1 MKLGYCKEKTQ
12 TSSEMQQGCQNITIQ
27 YTNYVSVNCNYPTCY
42 IYKIGDM
49 YGNPINPI
57 QVATC
62 QTGICRYNNGM
73 YAERF
78 LAVGCNIVPT
88 TTFVYQTT
96 ATTTST
102 YQGTTTC
109 YQTTLPYL
117 TTTASVTTTT
127 IPCRNCFYHSI
138 KEIINKILEFL
149 RSLFLKTET
158 PITTT
163 TTSTTNPVFF
173 ESTTVTTSTI
183 STFTTISI
191 VTTSTISTCNSGFG
205 TIETST
211 KSFFCD
217 ADECELSVV
226 DITQKGGCY
235 DMGVRLGD
243 NQFTCKIVHLCD
255 PGDSCHITYGRIILH
270 KGDYYNF
277 ECNFNDKSR
286 ITDWSYDRCGMK
298 PNSMGVLVGVSYKF
312 NYVKKCGSYYI
323 PPTTTTTIQTDLPFM
338 KEYKQ
343 SLIANNIPSIYLSEN
358 YYYDYSNQDIQ
369 RVINEIKAKSNSV
382 NDLINYGANYVRS
395 LPQCVG
401 TPCFKLIP
409 ASQVLKEGTGMCST
423 KSRLLIAIYRG
434 MGLAARGVSGRLCN
448 GVDHTWVDVWDGSKW
463 KFIETTSVDQ
473 CYNIWGYCGDDQY
486 TGIPDED
493 MKDNNCYSQTLRKF
507 LPCDDWAK
515 ECAWVPDSFTPIGR
529 YP

>member
-1 MKLGYCKEKTQ
+1 MKLGYCKEKTEV
-12 TSSEMQQGCQNITIQ
+12 SSEIQQGCQNITIQ
-27 YTNYVSVNCNYPTCY
+27 YTNYVSTNCNYPTCY

-62 QTGICRYNNGM
+62 QQGLCKYNNGM

-78 LAVGCNIVPT
+78 LVVGCFVT
-88 TTFVYQTT
+88 TTTYVTTT
-96 ATTTST
+96 ATTSTTITNTRQTTAVTTTTMSESGGTSYYSLKDLINRIMEFLKKIFFFTSNKQAPVTTTTNVVSFEPETTIHQTATTTIITTT
-102 YQGTTTC
+102 YQSRTTTPSPMI
-109 YQTTLPYL
+109 T
-117 TTTASVTTTT
+117 TTTASVCIPSSGT
-127 IPCRNCFYHSI
+127 ID
-138 KEIINKILEFL
+138 
-149 RSLFLKTET
+149 
-158 PITTT
+158 
-163 TTSTTNPVFF
+163 TST
-173 ESTTVTTSTI
+173 S
-183 STFTTISI
+183 
-191 VTTSTISTCNSGFG
+191 
-205 TIETST
+205 
-211 KSFFCD
+211 SFFCD

-235 DMGVRLGD
+235 DMGVRLGS
-243 NQFTCKIVHLCD
+243 NEFTCKIVHLCD
-255 PGDSCHITYGRIILH
+255 PGDSCHITYGKIILH
-270 KGDYYNF
+270 KGEYYNF

-286 ITDWSYDRCGMK
+286 TSDWSYDRCGMR

-312 NYVKKCGSYYI
+312 NYVKKCGNYYVT
-323 PPTTTTTIQTDLPFM
+323 PTTTTTIQTDLPFM
-338 KEYKQ
+338 EEYKQ

-358 YYYDYSNQDIQ
+358 YYYDYSNPDIQ
-369 RVINEIKAKSNSV
+369 KVINEIKAKSYSV

-395 LPQCVG
+395 MPQCAG

-409 ASQVLKEGTGMCST
+409 ASQVLKEETGMCST

-448 GVDHTWVDVWDGSKW
+448 GVDHAWVDVWDGTKW
-463 KFIETTSVDQ
+463 RFIETTSVNQ
-473 CYNIWGYCGDDQY
+473 CYNIWGYCGDGQY

-507 LPCDDWAK
+507 IPCDDWAK
-515 ECAWVPDSFTPIGR
+515 ECAWVADSFTPIGR